1 MMLRLKAAANGLITA
16 AAVNH
21 AGLDWTGAAA
31 ADPAE
36 FVVKGIWAATRTGG
50 FAQTAAQRFHY
61 KGRQLGM

>member
-36 FVVKGIWAATRTGG
+36 LVAKV
-50 FAQTAAQRFHY
+50 H
-61 KGRQLGM
+61 